1 MRLRFVGIAEVARLV
16 VNSTVLSMGSCV
28 VASLRGFDKG
38 EVSKGNDS
46 VTSLLAAV
54 FAPLL
59 LEVTAA
65 AEVARKIV
73 TLSLIAAVVDAIV
86 GFVTFRVAGEV
97 GSSKKNGNPSQDL

>member
-1 MRLRFVGIAEVARLV
+1 MRLRFVGIAKVARLV

-46 VTSLLAAV
+46 VTSLLAAA
-54 FAPLL
+54 F
-59 LEVTAA
+59 EVTAA